1 MSSPVVLSTPEVCR
15 WWERTFKQLT
25 EAMVGSTE
33 EYRLMGQYSQL
44 LWLKW
49 TSVQFNKVQ
58 FYLQSLSGLMAEI
71 D

>member
-1 MSSPVVLSTPEVCR
+1 
-15 WWERTFKQLT
+15 
-25 EAMVGSTE
+25 MVGSTE

-49 TSVQFNKVQ
+49 TSAQFNKVQ

-71 D
+71 DWDALVTAWTI